1 MAVPSR
7 VLNQNVSRS
16 SIKQSAFFIFLI
28 HDILTNPA
36 WGGKDYFYMAEI
48 VLKYFMMAVTHWY

>member
-1 MAVPSR
+1 MSAKGGSVGSGAAV
-7 VLNQNVSRS
+7 
-16 SIKQSAFFIFLI
+16 FIFLI

-48 VLKYFMMAVTHWY
+48 VL